1 MPISDSNKK
10 FLEDLLEYYIN
21 ESESYTQFAEEYSE
35 FIKSDTDM
43 AFGLIVGSLYS
54 TFLQTYSNQQLQI
67 ELDDIQ
73 EFHEFIKLNS
83 EKIKKALELL
93 KVNNYSGNS
102 RIKSNQNFQRQKLTQ
117 EINNIIEKLEK
128 QEDLKNSLND
138 YQELIKLNNI
148 IEKKFQKK
156 SKNIKQDMKEKIED
170 IINKK
175 NVK

>member
-1 MPISDSNKK
+1 MQISDSNKK

-83 EKIKKALELL
+83 EKIKKALE
-93 KVNNYSGNS
+93 KKGNS
-102 RIKSNQNFQRQKLTQ
+102 
-117 EINNIIEKLEK
+117 
-128 QEDLKNSLND
+128 
-138 YQELIKLNNI
+138 
-148 IEKKFQKK
+148 
-156 SKNIKQDMKEKIED
+156 
-170 IINKK
+170 
-175 NVK
+175 